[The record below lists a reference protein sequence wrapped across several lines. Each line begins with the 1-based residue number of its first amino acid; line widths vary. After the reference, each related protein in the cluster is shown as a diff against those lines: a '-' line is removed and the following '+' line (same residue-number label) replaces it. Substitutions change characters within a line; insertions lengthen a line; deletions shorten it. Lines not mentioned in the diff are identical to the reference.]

1 MKVKEYLEQNDI
13 MVIQN
18 LPKYTYAIS
27 SLHNDKG
34 PSLLLS
40 FSIAHPDILE
50 GNKLSDKEKMIIAG
64 DQEIMGQIAIPLQIL
79 KNCIKQ
85 MERE

>member
-1 MKVKEYLEQNDI
+1 MKVKDYLEQNNI

-27 SLHNDKG
+27 SLHDEKG
-34 PSLLLS
+34 TSLLLS
-40 FSIAHPDILE
+40 FSLAHPDILS
-50 GNKLSDKEKMIIAG
+50 GSKLSDKEKLALAG
-64 DQEIMGQIAIPLQIL
+64 DQDVLGQVAIPLQLL